1 MSYWLELLDCETRI
15 VKGRY
20 RTRTV
25 QAGDGYPFVLLHGMG
40 GTLRT
45 YVHNISAYA
54 KHFRTI
60 AMYFLRHGRSQTD
73 GFDEEVLPP
82 LVNQV
87 RDVID
92 TL

>member
-1 MSYWLELLDCETRI
+1 MVTHSCCC
-15 VKGRY
+15 
-20 RTRTV
+20 
-25 QAGDGYPFVLLHGMG
+25 MG
-40 GTLRT
+40 WVGTLRT

-60 AMYFLRHGRSQTD
+60 AMDFPWHSRSQTD

-82 LVNQV
+82 LVDQV
-87 RDVID
+87 GDVID